1 MKNKASLA
9 IFSIIISLSLAL
21 APVSTASAI
30 STGFSTSITYQN
42 IGSDIAHVTILYY
55 ADGKT
60 EATSIVQPD
69 LAVGASQT
77 VSLANLAPATIG
89 TRGAVV
95 IKSDM
100 EIAVLTTQVPTPT
113 TIKGRGLA
121 SATSSGSSQIWL
133 PNLRKASNGTQVL
146 SIQNLDSAVADIKL
160 TFYGGASPVSVE
172 KKNIPAG
179 GSAYID
185 LAEVTGLTI
194 PFIGTAQVVT
204 AQSGSTTP
212 GKISGM
218 ALHSFGT
225 ATEVYATESIST
237 GGNKLYM
244 PLALCYGM
252 GGMSTSYYVFNTDAT
267 QSAIVTV
274 LYSSGKLETAT
285 LPAHG
290 QRYFNA
296 CTPTG
301 TVSGYSGS
309 AVITTNGP
317 AILAVGNIKSNG
329 MAATFT
335 GQAVGGKKLALPV
348 ALYSTANYANGQKS
362 RTTISVMN
370 LGSSLAAGAV
380 KARYYGRDGTL
391 VGTVSF
397 PAFASGSRIDT
408 SAAQLG
414 TAGAEFGYYSN
425 GVNGGSVIIEG
436 LSGSSLV
443 AVAWVVNVAGP
454 GLYSGETYNAI
465 ITAGQ

>member
-1 MKNKASLA
+1 MKKKASLS
-9 IFSIIISLSLAL
+9 IFSILLCLSLAL
-21 APVSTASAI
+21 APVSNASAI

-42 IGSDIAHVTILYY
+42 IGSEIAHVTILYY

-60 EATSIVQPD
+60 EPTSIAQPD

-77 VSLANLAPATIG
+77 VTLSKLDPTTAG

-100 EIAVLTTQVPTPT
+100 EIAVVTSHIPTVTTV
-113 TIKGRGLA
+113 KGRGMA
-121 SATSSGSSQIWL
+121 AAASSGSPQLWLANIRKVTGGSQ
-133 PNLRKASNGTQVL
+133 PL
-146 SIQNLDSAVADIKL
+146 SIQNLDNAAADIKL
-160 TFYGGASPVSVE
+160 TFYGGASPVSIE

-185 LAEVTGLTI
+185 LVDVASL
-194 PFIGTAQVVT
+194 PNLYYGTALVT
-204 AQSGSTTP
+204 ATQSGSTAP

-218 ALHSFGT
+218 GLYSFGT
-225 ATEVYATESIST
+225 TNDVYATESIST
-237 GGNKLYM
+237 GANKLFL

-267 QSAIVTV
+267 QSASVTV
-274 LYSSGKLETAT
+274 RYSNGKLETAT
-285 LPAHG
+285 LPARS
-290 QRYFNA
+290 QRFFNA

-317 AILAVGNIKSNG
+317 AVLAVGLIKLSG

-335 GQAVGGKKLALPV
+335 GQAVGGKKLALPI
-348 ALYSTANYANGQKS
+348 AQYSTANYINGQKS

-370 LGSSLAAGAV
+370 LGSSLAVGAV

-397 PAFASGSRIDT
+397 PAFATGTRIDT

-414 TAGAEFGYYSN
+414 AAGAEFGYYSD
-425 GVNGGSVIIEG
+425 GVNGGSVMIEG
-436 LSGSSLV
+436 PSGSSLI
-443 AVAWVVNVAGP
+443 AVAWVVNVAGA

-465 ITAGQ
+465 ITSGQ